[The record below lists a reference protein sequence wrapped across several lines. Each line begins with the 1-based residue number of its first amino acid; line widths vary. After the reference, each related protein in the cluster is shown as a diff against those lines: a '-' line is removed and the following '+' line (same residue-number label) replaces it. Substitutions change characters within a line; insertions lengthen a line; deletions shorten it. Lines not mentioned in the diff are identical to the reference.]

1 MYLLKDQMGEDAVN
15 QALRDLIAEYGGK
28 SAPYPTSRDLI
39 KHLRAQAAPE
49 QQDLI
54 TDLFENITMYDLKV
68 TGSRKSRQ
76 ADGKWNVAIDVEAHK
91 RYADAKGA
99 ETDAPLDGSFDIG
112 VFTAEPGKKE
122 FDANSVLSLQR
133 QRVLTGKQTFNV
145 VVDREPSFVG
155 FDPYNKYVDRD
166 SEDNVMK
173 VEEGEAP
180 AAAEAAT

>member
-1 MYLLKDQMGEDAVN
+1 L
-15 QALRDLIAEYGGK
+15 K

-68 TGSRKSRQ
+68 TGSRKTQ
-76 ADGKWNVAIDVEAHK
+76 LADGKWNVAIDVEAHK

-99 ETDAPLDGSFDIG
+99 EKDAPLDGSFDIG

-122 FDANSVLSLQR
+122 FNERSVLSLQR
-133 QRVLTGKQTFNV
+133 QRVRTGKQTFSV
-145 VVDREPSFVG
+145 VVDQEPKFVG

-173 VEEGEAP
+173 VDEAE
-180 AAAEAAT
+180 ASQAVEAAT